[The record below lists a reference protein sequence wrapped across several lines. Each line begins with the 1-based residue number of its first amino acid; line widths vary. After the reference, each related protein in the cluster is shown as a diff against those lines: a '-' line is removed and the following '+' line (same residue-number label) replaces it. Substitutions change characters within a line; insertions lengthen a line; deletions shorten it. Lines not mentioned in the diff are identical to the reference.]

1 MQEGE
6 SKRVKPASQNDS
18 MSEAEGQQEQTLEEL
33 QQEVERLRG
42 ESIHNLD
49 QWKRA
54 AANLQNYRKRVERER
69 EELVQLAHAPLM
81 THLLPV
87 LDDFERAFATLPQS
101 LRPLTWVDGIGLI
114 ERKLQMVLVQHGLQE
129 IEAQGKTLDPT
140 RHQSIMEEESD
151 ACPDGQV
158 IEVLQKG
165 YVLHDRVLR
174 PAMVKIARN
183 KAPEGETATERQGSE
198 SPGAA
203 QAGDS

>member
-1 MQEGE
+1 
-6 SKRVKPASQNDS
+6 
-18 MSEAEGQQEQTLEEL
+18 MSEENSRSVEAAPHNDPKGAAQGQQEHTLEEL
-33 QQEVERLRG
+33 QAELERLRG
-42 ESIHNLD
+42 ESLHHLD

-54 AANLQNYRKRVERER
+54 VANLENYRKRVERER
-69 EELVQLAHAPLM
+69 EELVKLAHAPLM

-87 LDDFERAFATLPQS
+87 LDDFERAFVTLPEP

-129 IEAQGKTLDPT
+129 IEAQGKNLDPT

-151 ACPDGQV
+151 AYPDGQV

-183 KAPEGETATERQGSE
+183 RAPEGETTTEQQSSE
-198 SPGAA
+198 SPG
-203 QAGDS
+203 DS

>member
-1 MQEGE
+1 MPEE
-6 SKRVKPASQNDS
+6 NSKSVEPASQNGPT
-18 MSEAEGQQEQTLEEL
+18 SEAEGQQEQTLEEL

-54 AANLQNYRKRVERER
+54 AANLENYRKRVEKER
-69 EELVQLAHAPLM
+69 EELVKLAHAPLM

-87 LDDFERAFATLPQS
+87 LDDFERAFATLPES

-114 ERKLQMVLVQHGLQE
+114 ERKLQMVLMQHGLQE

-140 RHQSIMEEESD
+140 MHQSIMEEESD

-158 IEVLQKG
+158 IETLQKG

-183 KAPEGETATERQGSE
+183 RAPEGETTTERQRSE
-198 SPGAA
+198 SQGAA